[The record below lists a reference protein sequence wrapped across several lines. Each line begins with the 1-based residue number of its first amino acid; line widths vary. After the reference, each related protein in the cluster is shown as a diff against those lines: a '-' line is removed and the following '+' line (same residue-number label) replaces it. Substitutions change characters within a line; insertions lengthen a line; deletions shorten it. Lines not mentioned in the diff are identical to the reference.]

1 MRNRQTGGYLAFVIF
16 FLIINVA
23 PAIYR
28 AITQSPDGLVGA
40 FFDIGNISNFL
51 GGGAIIAVVLYFAW
65 AGIKSSGRSLDGDD
79 D

>member
-1 MRNRQTGGYLAFVIF
+1 MRRRQSGGYLAFVIF

-28 AITQSPDGLVGA
+28 MFTQNSDGLGA
-40 FFDIGNISNFL
+40 LFDLGNIVRYL

-65 AGIKSSGRSLDGDD
+65 AQISPSAWSIDSDD